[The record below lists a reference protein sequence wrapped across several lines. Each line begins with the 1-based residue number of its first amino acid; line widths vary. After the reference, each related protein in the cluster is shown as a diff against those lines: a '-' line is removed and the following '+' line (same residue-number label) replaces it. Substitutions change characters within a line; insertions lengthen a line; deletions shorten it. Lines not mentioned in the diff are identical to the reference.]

1 MKKVL
6 ENKIAIIIFMAPAV
20 ILFIMIIF
28 IPIIM
33 SGYYSMTEW
42 NGLGEKVFIGFE
54 NYKELFT
61 FQDGLF
67 GRSIWNSLL
76 IGFASLL
83 IQLPIGLILAFVLA
97 KGIKGYNVYL
107 TVYFMP
113 VLVSS
118 VAIAQLWIKIYNPDY
133 GLLNVILTQS
143 GLENWARAWLGDKE
157 VAMYCAIIPI
167 VWQYIGYYML
177 LFYSAIKSISTD
189 ILEAAKLD
197 GATYVQACMKIILPL
212 IKPMIRTAMLF
223 SIIGSLKIFDM
234 IYVLTNGG
242 PSHATEVPSTLMVW
256 VIFKRMD
263 YGFGSAM
270 AIFIIIEC
278 FVAMLILNA
287 LFKVNKEDS
296 M

>member
-42 NGLGEKVFIGFE
+42 NGLGEKVFIGLE
-54 NYKELFT
+54 NYKDLFT

-118 VAIAQLWIKIYNPDY
+118 VAIAQLWIKIYNP
-133 GLLNVILTQS
+133 
-143 GLENWARAWLGDKE
+143 
-157 VAMYCAIIPI
+157 
-167 VWQYIGYYML
+167 
-177 LFYSAIKSISTD
+177 
-189 ILEAAKLD
+189 
-197 GATYVQACMKIILPL
+197 
-212 IKPMIRTAMLF
+212 
-223 SIIGSLKIFDM
+223 
-234 IYVLTNGG
+234 
-242 PSHATEVPSTLMVW
+242 
-256 VIFKRMD
+256 
-263 YGFGSAM
+263 
-270 AIFIIIEC
+270 
-278 FVAMLILNA
+278 
-287 LFKVNKEDS
+287 
-296 M
+296 